1 MKIFAVT
8 VSVLLLAA
16 GALAQVPTAPLE
28 TSKSDV
34 YVGFV
39 ATYPDYGNSFT
50 SLRFNGGEVAYTKS
64 FFPHVELSATGDFVM
79 GTTYSVKQFSGMVGP
94 KINILTGKIRPYGIA
109 QAGFSLQNSNG
120 MYAAD
125 HHPPAPAGKSL
136 TEDGFSYRFGAG
148 VDWQLKR
155 RIYWRIVQ
163 VDTQVMPWGRHTP
176 WYFNVGTGLGYR
188 F

>member
-64 FFPHVELSATGDFVM
+64 FFPHVELSATGDFAM

-109 QAGFSLQNSNG
+109 QAGFSLQNSDG

-136 TEDGFSYRFGAG
+136 TEDGFTYRFGGG

-163 VDTQVMPWGRHTP
+163 ADIQVMPWGRHTP
-176 WYFNVGTGLGYR
+176 WYTNVGTGLGYR